1 MAKTDIA
8 VAELIW
14 NLIAGKTGN
23 VSRTDFFPQ
32 KPAFDDSVPVQEAKE
47 EQAYR
52 ELSLPRAVPERQGIS
67 SVYLTHFLKEL
78 AGKKNTDIHQVLI
91 VRNGHV
97 ICECGF
103 APYQRGMWHAS
114 YSMCKSIVGMAVGM
128 LMAEGRLALTDRV
141 IDFFRKKNPLNLLRM
156 REVTVEHLLT
166 MTSGVGFRETGIIA
180 GNDWVHGFLE
190 AGLSGTPG
198 KDF

>member
-47 EQAYR
+47 GQAYR

-103 APYQRGMWHAS
+103 LSNPEEEQRLTDTEYHKKLAA
-114 YSMCKSIVGMAVGM
+114 SIVTGY
-128 LMAEGRLALTDRV
+128 
-141 IDFFRKKNPLNLLRM
+141 LRY
-156 REVTVEHLLT
+156 E
-166 MTSGVGFRETGIIA
+166 SGG
-180 GNDWVHGFLE
+180 
-190 AGLSGTPG
+190 
-198 KDF
+198 

>member
-141 IDFFRKKNPLNLLRM
+141 IDFFRKKTR
-156 REVTVEHLLT
+156 
-166 MTSGVGFRETGIIA
+166 
-180 GNDWVHGFLE
+180 
-190 AGLSGTPG
+190 
-198 KDF
+198 